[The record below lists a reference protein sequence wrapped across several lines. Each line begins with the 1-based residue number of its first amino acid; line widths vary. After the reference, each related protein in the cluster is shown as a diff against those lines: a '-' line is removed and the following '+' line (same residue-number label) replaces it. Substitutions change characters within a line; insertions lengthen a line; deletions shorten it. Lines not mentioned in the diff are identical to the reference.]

1 MSPHMRALLVPALV
15 TGAMFAILAGLG
27 TWQLRRLGEKEAL
40 IARVEQRYSE
50 AATPLPP
57 RGDWPAMRAADYDY
71 KPVTVRGH
79 YEGARDALIYAVAP
93 EGFGFEPGFNVVT
106 PFRLE
111 SGAMLLVERGF
122 LPQSKTADPAR
133 RAPPMG
139 EMALTGRLRA
149 PQQRG
154 SFTPVDNPAQNIW
167 FTRDPL
173 AIGEALGLRD
183 VAPFTLALD
192 PSVPIPPNAPRP
204 IADKPSFPNNHLS
217 YAFTWFS
224 LALADLVI
232 FGLYARSRLAQPR
245 EEG

>member
-1 MSPHMRALLVPALV
+1 MNALTRALLVPALV
-15 TGAMFAILAGLG
+15 TSAMFAILVGLG

-40 IARVEQRYSE
+40 IARVEQRYGE
-50 AATPLPP
+50 TATPLPP
-57 RGDWPAMRAADYDY
+57 REDWPAMRAADYDY
-71 KPVTVRGH
+71 RPVTMRGH

-93 EGFGFEPGFNVVT
+93 ESFGFEPGFNVVT

-111 SGAMLLVERGF
+111 TGAIVLVERGF

-133 RAPPMG
+133 RAPPTG

-154 SFTPVDNPAQNIW
+154 SFTPVDDPTRNIW
-167 FTRDPL
+167 FTRDPV
-173 AIGEALGLRD
+173 AIGQALGLRD

-192 PSVPIPPNAPRP
+192 ASGPVGADEPRP
-204 IADKPSFPNNHLS
+204 VAEKPSFPNNHLS

-232 FGLYARSRLAQPR
+232 FGLYARNRWAQAR
-245 EEG
+245 AEA